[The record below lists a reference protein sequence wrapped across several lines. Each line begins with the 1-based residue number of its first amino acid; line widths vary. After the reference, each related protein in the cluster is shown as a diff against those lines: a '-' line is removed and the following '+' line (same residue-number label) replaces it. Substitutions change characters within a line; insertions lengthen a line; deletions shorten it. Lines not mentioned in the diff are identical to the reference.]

1 MTPTSPAPTTRPF
14 RFGVVAP
21 HLDDTASWLDG
32 ARRIADLGVS
42 TLLVPDVPGWQPAP
56 APMLATVAAVTENSV
71 TVETVKHTQ
80 VTILMDPSTKFLNSN
95 ASASLQDLKVGDG
108 VVIHAKKNADKKLVA
123 AEVKWGTGSL
133 SADKSMPMEG
143 MGHKH

>member
-1 MTPTSPAPTTRPF
+1 MHNRKIVYPLIAVFVFLLGCVS
-14 RFGVVAP
+14 
-21 HLDDTASWLDG
+21 
-32 ARRIADLGVS
+32 ARAHAGMEHVM
-42 TLLVPDVPGWQPAP
+42 G
-56 APMLATVAAVTENSV
+56 TVTAVTENSV
-71 TVETVKHTQ
+71 TVETVKHTS
-80 VTILMDPSTKFLNSN
+80 VTVLLEPATKFLNS
-95 ASASLQDLKVGDG
+95 SASVSRQDLKVGDR